1 MVEGFWIVQYEGIQG
16 NGGGVVV
23 FLKGHVLGGDNGF
36 IYTGRYK
43 NDEKESSARVLIRNF
58 LPEVA
63 SVLGVQGDF
72 ELILNGTAT
81 GQVIK
86 SLGEC
91 GESGSGG
98 NPRQANEG
106 QWLTRRGVVTSSVV
120 RLRSMLP
127 RVQTVAKGLE
137 ETCIQRHR
145 QV

>member
-72 ELILNGTAT
+72 ELT
-81 GQVIK
+81 
-86 SLGEC
+86 
-91 GESGSGG
+91 
-98 NPRQANEG
+98 
-106 QWLTRRGVVTSSVV
+106 LTGVVTGPVIKASASVV
-120 RLRSMLP
+120 NQEAAGIVVKLTKVSDLP
-127 RVQTVAKGLE
+127 GGG
-137 ETCIQRHR
+137 
-145 QV
+145 

>member
-1 MVEGFWIVQYEGIQG
+1 MQYEGIQG

-36 IYTGRYK
+36 SYNGRYK
-43 NDEKESSARVLIRNF
+43 TDEKESSARVLIRNF

-91 GESGSGG
+91 G
-98 NPRQANEG
+98 
-106 QWLTRRGVVTSSVV
+106 
-120 RLRSMLP
+120 
-127 RVQTVAKGLE
+127 
-137 ETCIQRHR
+137 
-145 QV
+145 